1 MTKLITANDAFLA
14 IQQGKNVLCKH
25 YQSPDDFEEL
35 GNFSATVFF
44 TDDHEFCLIPSI
56 HKIGGLALNIF
67 EGVQSLSELSK
78 NQIVYMPNLLALE
91 APIELQNTDGNSEAL
106 EHLINAKMLYDNKE
120 HAVLHAQSLVEIS
133 KCNKVFSDDS
143 QILLELSEPDSK
155 KRRNRK
161 KENIEIIVQ
170 EAPKDNPPKISLESE
185 LQLYLDGLRSCNN
198 ATEVE
203 STLYEVDKV
212 GFNAEQMLEITMLKE
227 KKLADFKPKP
237 KPSFEDLAEKE
248 YQRVLNELLEAA
260 KKASTPKEANALYKY
275 TSHWTEEQRK
285 PLIDAVHQ
293 RLAELN
299 PPEKSQSSL
308 MVRIQESTNLIEL
321 AKLEEEISKCDP
333 AIQERLTSYAN
344 QRRTYLFDSV
354 ELPWETT

>member
-1 MTKLITANDAFLA
+1 MSALSKIDALTAIANGKLVGFVADGTENVIDKSWSIEQILSCENDLYLKIDEITLNGFVFLKPFSLDELVDGQEVFL
-14 IQQGKNVLCKH
+14 IGNTGRIVQGKFTPEYDELVFAVKNGYVQRDKANAEIQALAFQNVL
-25 YQSPDDFEEL
+25 
-35 GNFSATVFF
+35 GIA
-44 TDDHEFCLIPSI
+44 
-56 HKIGGLALNIF
+56 
-67 EGVQSLSELSK
+67 SELEFIEIDFTTLMNASVKPKRNSK
-78 NQIVYMPNLLALE
+78 
-91 APIELQNTDGNSEAL
+91 
-106 EHLINAKMLYDNKE
+106 
-120 HAVLHAQSLVEIS
+120 
-133 KCNKVFSDDS
+133 
-143 QILLELSEPDSK
+143 
-155 KRRNRK
+155 K
-161 KENIEIIVQ
+161 KENAEIVVEEI
-170 EAPKDNPPKISLESE
+170 PKNQPPVISIESE

-198 ATEVE
+198 AEEVE

-227 KKLADFKPKP
+227 KKLAEFEPEQKL
-237 KPSFEDLAEKE
+237 SFEDLAEKE

-275 TSHWTEEQRK
+275 SSHWTEEQRK

-321 AKLEEEISKCDP
+321 AKLEEDILKADP

-344 QRRTYLFDSV
+344 QRRTYLVDSV

>member
-1 MTKLITANDAFLA
+1 MSALSKIDALTAIAKGKLVGFVVDGTENVIDKSWSIEQILSCENDLYIKIETLSIAGVEFPKPLTLDEIQEGQDVYTFNTHGLTVYISEFGKMTTAALIESINCGFAQRDAESAKLQLKA
-14 IQQGKNVLCKH
+14 LCVSLGREVSK
-25 YQSPDDFEEL
+25 EINTVRL
-35 GNFSATVFF
+35 GN
-44 TDDHEFCLIPSI
+44 
-56 HKIGGLALNIF
+56 
-67 EGVQSLSELSK
+67 
-78 NQIVYMPNLLALE
+78 
-91 APIELQNTDGNSEAL
+91 
-106 EHLINAKMLYDNKE
+106 
-120 HAVLHAQSLVEIS
+120 
-133 KCNKVFSDDS
+133 
-143 QILLELSEPDSK
+143 EPK
-155 KRRNRK
+155 KQRQK
-161 KENIEIIVQ
+161 TTQTKQPEQTKTAE
-170 EAPKDNPPKISLESE
+170 EKPPEISLETE
-185 LQLYLDGLRSCNN
+185 LQLHLDGLRSCNN
-198 ATEVE
+198 AKEVE

-212 GFNAEQMLEITMLKE
+212 GFSAEQMLEITMLKE
-227 KKLADFKPKP
+227 KKLADFELKP
-237 KPSFEDLAEKE
+237 KPSFEDLAEQE
-248 YQRVLNELLEAA
+248 YQRVLNELLDAA

-344 QRRTYLFDSV
+344 QRRTYLVDST